1 MLRDIAGKAGR
12 ALLRI
17 SQPQPTSRHLM
28 HSLLNTLRKRQRRT
42 ASLIFGGIRG
52 YRGVIPP
59 PDYQQDWMT
68 LDIDELS
75 VNTIPTD
82 QLLVLLNA
90 VSPEISKAC
99 WDFQQFANSSWTFT
113 TEGGE
118 DSPGLSCDA
127 GVHGT
132 IARNGLSVN
141 TIFDKLYAS
150 AFVRGSYFFELVLQ
164 GRTPVGLAICD
175 PILAKVRPASEA
187 DKRKGKDFEYGQM
200 INGEFRPF
208 RGETVV
214 YAPVNSQIT
223 TGYGIPLIN
232 SSVFA
237 AVFMIG
243 LLYDIR
249 RVISQQGYYR
259 LDFSYD
265 VEQMNKKVANNA
277 FQLGTDE
284 ADDFIE
290 QQLDRLRTFYDQL
303 GPADS
308 IVHTSDVDVD
318 DISGSMNA
326 QGLGALNSVID
337 LLRNQLTLA
346 CKSVPI
352 LMGINNSTSE
362 THANRQWENY
372 MGTIRSCQRTLVDKL
387 DSIFTL
393 ALRYQGIQ
401 DRVKFQFRELSATTA
416 MILAQTEIAA
426 LESIDKAINMNIR
439 KMDAEGREV
448 IGEPVELMTPE
459 QAKQRWQQVEELR

>member
-1 MLRDIAGKAGR
+1 
-12 ALLRI
+12 
-17 SQPQPTSRHLM
+17 
-28 HSLLNTLRKRQRRT
+28 
-42 ASLIFGGIRG
+42 
-52 YRGVIPP
+52 
-59 PDYQQDWMT
+59 
-68 LDIDELS
+68 
-75 VNTIPTD
+75 
-82 QLLVLLNA
+82 
-90 VSPEISKAC
+90 
-99 WDFQQFANSSWTFT
+99 
-113 TEGGE
+113 
-118 DSPGLSCDA
+118 
-127 GVHGT
+127 
-132 IARNGLSVN
+132 
-141 TIFDKLYAS
+141 
-150 AFVRGSYFFELVLQ
+150 
-164 GRTPVGLAICD
+164 
-175 PILAKVRPASEA
+175 
-187 DKRKGKDFEYGQM
+187 M
-200 INGEFRPF
+200 INGEFRAF

-232 SSVFA
+232 SSIFA

-243 LLYDIR
+243 LLYDVR

-290 QQLDRLRTFYDQL
+290 EQLDRLRTFYDQL

-308 IVHTSDVDVD
+308 IVHTSDVEVD

-387 DSIFTL
+387 DRIFTL

-416 MILAQTEIAA
+416 MILAQTEIAS
-426 LESIDKAINMNIR
+426 LESIDKALNMNIR
-439 KMDAEGREV
+439 TMNADGKEV
-448 IGEPVELMTPE
+448 IGTPVELMTPE
-459 QAKQRWQQVEELR
+459 QAKERWQQVEELR

>member
-1 MLRDIAGKAGR
+1 MIREIAGDIGR
-12 ALLRI
+12 SLLRF
-17 SQPQPTSRHLM
+17 SLPQQRSTRQIFDSFLY
-28 HSLLNTLRKRQRRT
+28 SFQNKRQTRD
-42 ASLIFGGIRG
+42 SESNFGGIRG
-52 YRGVIPP
+52 YRGIVPP
-59 PDYQQDWMT
+59 PDYQSDWMT
-68 LDIDELS
+68 LDIDELT
-75 VNTIPTD
+75 VNMIPTD
-82 QLLVLLNA
+82 RLLVLLNA

-113 TEGGE
+113 TETE
-118 DSPGLSCDA
+118 A
-127 GVHGT
+127 GYRAT
-132 IARNGLSVN
+132 EAFMDRIAQNGVSLN
-141 TIFDKLYAS
+141 TLFDKLYAS
-150 AFVRGSYFFELVLQ
+150 AFVRGAYFFEMPLQ
-164 GRTPVGLAICD
+164 GRTPVGLAVCD
-175 PILAKVRPASEA
+175 PILAKVRTASEA
-187 DKRKGKDFEYGQM
+187 DKRRGKDFEYGQM
-200 INGEFRPF
+200 IDGEFRAF

-214 YAPVNSQIT
+214 YAPVNSQVT

-265 VEQMNKKVANNA
+265 IDMMNDKMRRAGISGNDP
-277 FQLGTDE
+277 DE
-284 ADDFIE
+284 VDAFIE
-290 QQLDRLRTFYDQL
+290 KQLDRLRTFYDQL
-303 GPADS
+303 NPSDS
-308 IVHTSDVDVD
+308 IVHTSDIDVG
-318 DISGSMNA
+318 DIAGAMNA
-326 QGLGALNSVID
+326 QGLGALNAVID

-387 DSIFTL
+387 DKIFTL

-416 MILAQTEIAA
+416 MILAQTEIAT
-426 LESIDKAINMNIR
+426 LESLDKALNMSIKTTDEN
-439 KMDAEGREV
+439 GREM
-448 IGEPVELMTPE
+448 IGTPVDLMTPE
-459 QAKQRWQQVEELR
+459 QAKERWQQVGDLR